1 MIRLSYS
8 SSHWQL
14 DQARWGNTQ
23 AVTLLQ
29 FTPFTCKCV
38 RRLGCILTA
47 IVAGPAGPGP
57 VVTRD
62 SETAGPKLRLLAS
75 ESGMMATVSY

>member
-1 MIRLSYS
+1 M
-8 SSHWQL
+8 
-14 DQARWGNTQ
+14 
-23 AVTLLQ
+23 
-29 FTPFTCKCV
+29 

-47 IVAGPAGPGP
+47 SVAGPAGPGP

-62 SETAGPKLRLLAS
+62 SKTAGPKLRLLAS